1 MKKRRILLAV
11 LFGVMLGVTGCGD
24 DNGGDGGSSGSGG
37 SAGSG
42 GTAGTGGGGGDFC
55 TSLCAACGGGEA
67 DCQQACDFGFGQI
80 PEGILE
86 SCPSELEAL
95 TNCYSANGC
104 DGTEC
109 DSQLDTWATCVTG
122 NLIN

>member
-1 MKKRRILLAV
+1 MKKRRILLAII
-11 LFGVMLGVTGCGD
+11 FGVMLGVTGCGGSD
-24 DNGGDGGSSGSGG
+24 DDGG
-37 SAGSG
+37 SAGTG
-42 GTAGTGGGGGDFC
+42 GSTGTGGSSGGDFC

-80 PEGILE
+80 PDGILE

-104 DGTEC
+104 DGTDC
-109 DSQLDTWATCVTG
+109 DSQLDTWASCVTG

>member
-1 MKKRRILLAV
+1 MKKRQILLAV
-11 LFGVMLGVTGCGD
+11 LFGVMLGVTGCGGSD
-24 DNGGDGGSSGSGG
+24 DGGDGGSSGTGG
-37 SAGSG
+37 SAG
-42 GTAGTGGGGGDFC
+42 TGGSSGGDFC
-55 TSLCAACGGGEA
+55 TSLCAVCGGGEA

-80 PEGILE
+80 PDGILE

-104 DGTEC
+104 DGTDC